1 MKTEA
6 GQYTLW
12 YIPAGKVP
20 DKDLRETQPCA
31 PMVPAVALAEHVQKW
46 REGHATAGMHERPLA
61 GAEKLRGADWWKAT
75 AERNSRHSF
84 GWEFTGFAVVAC
96 VIYLIIHGLASL

>member
-6 GQYTLW
+6 DQCSLW
-12 YIPAGKVP
+12 HIPAGKVP

-31 PMVPAVALAEHVQKW
+31 PMVPAVALLEHVQKW
-46 REGHATAGMHERPLA
+46 REDQATAGMREQPLA
-61 GAEKLRGADWWKAT
+61 EEEKLRGVAWWKAT

-96 VIYLIIHGLASL
+96 IIYLIIHGLASL